1 MLSLQD
7 KERREQRAAQILED
21 KKRLKAAQEAKKQVS
36 PPPSCTKPPPKTRMR
51 KEESKQPL
59 EIHPHALDLGPSI
72 TNVSFLNLLQAA
84 LDRKLGNDPSRPRVK
99 ATRRPS
105 TSRPST
111 SASRPGS
118 TGDKGGTSRPGTGG
132 GKGGGDVEEAHNHA
146 ISGEAAGVAK
156 ASPERLEAHVEAVP
170 SQMESRGEEHTDAVE
185 GETQAG
191 DKGGAEVSGAIEAG
205 GVAAVAHVDEVVVY
219 AVGEGGKVAGAA
231 DEDAATGARMDGD
244 VDAISG
250 SDAVVP
256 EQQAKDTDV
265 NADSPVVELP
275 RALDQD
281 EVLSGT
287 VASAGNDEEG
297 GRQTGGG
304 PEVLNLDEDVQ
315 QA

>member
-1 MLSLQD
+1 M
-7 KERREQRAAQILED
+7 
-21 KKRLKAAQEAKKQVS
+21 
-36 PPPSCTKPPPKTRMR
+36 
-51 KEESKQPL
+51 
-59 EIHPHALDLGPSI
+59 
-72 TNVSFLNLLQAA
+72 QAA

-170 SQMESRGEEHTDAVE
+170 SEMESRGEEHADAVE

-191 DKGGAEVSGAIEAG
+191 DEGGAEVSGAIEAG
-205 GVAAVAHVDEVVVY
+205 SAAAVAHVDEVVVD

-256 EQQAKDTDV
+256 EQQAKDIDV
-265 NADSPVVELP
+265 SADSPVVELP
-275 RALDQD
+275 SALEKD

-297 GRQTGGG
+297 GRETGGG
-304 PEVLNLDEDVQ
+304 PDVLNLDEDVQ
-315 QA
+315 HA